1 MVMTNSRYI
10 APSAERY
17 IQRSQERLMRL
28 KVQREKQRR
37 REMAS
42 GFIFITFGIVFAVSL
57 VYIMVNS
64 GNLTLDSSAFSNSF
78 ANMLNNR

>member
-10 APSAERY
+10 SPEADRY

-28 KVQREKQRR
+28 KKEREKQRR

-42 GFIFITFGIVFAVSL
+42 SVIFISIGIVFAVSL
-57 VYIMVNS
+57 FFVLINS
-64 GNLTLDSSAFSNSF
+64 GNLSMDSSTFSQSF
-78 ANMLNNR
+78 EILLNR